1 MSKKHVRKSRVAAVT
16 VLGMALVATTCAVC
30 ACAPQANPGIPTIKV
45 SSPAYIPEA
54 DSYGVITA
62 DKWADQYPNEYNS
75 YLENSKN
82 VPYNYSEETSES
94 ADETS
99 VGLNL
104 LNGDYSADSEKS
116 NYLET
121 NPEIKTLGLGYG
133 YAKFYTEPAGHTYS
147 LYTVEHNGRLNE
159 NTKITCYACKT
170 PQYNAQETTDLENG
184 EDFYHKSFDSA
195 EYTENISCAN
205 CHENED
211 PTQLKVTRKNWV
223 VAMGDDADTVPLES
237 QVCGQCHCDYSMDP
251 VTGEPTSPY
260 SGGLDSMDPDK
271 ALAWYDEH
279 NYVDWTYESTGAQMI
294 AVRHA
299 EFEFYYVDGGSHM
312 AQLGYTC
319 ADCHM
324 GTSVD
329 NDGNAYTNHMWSD
342 PLENEELTDN
352 DCSTCHEDVV
362 SEVKAVQEDIDGR
375 TKTLGER
382 AEKFVKNFED
392 AINNKTITK
401 KQKKKLQYVQRAA
414 CYYWNLAAAENSEGA
429 HNPDLYER
437 VLKSGNDWLDKGDAI
452 LGVSSQA

>member
-1 MSKKHVRKSRVAAVT
+1 
-16 VLGMALVATTCAVC
+16 
-30 ACAPQANPGIPTIKV
+30 
-45 SSPAYIPEA
+45 
-54 DSYGVITA
+54 
-62 DKWADQYPNEYNS
+62 
-75 YLENSKN
+75 
-82 VPYNYSEETSES
+82 
-94 ADETS
+94 
-99 VGLNL
+99 
-104 LNGDYSADSEKS
+104 
-116 NYLET
+116 
-121 NPEIKTLGLGYG
+121 
-133 YAKFYTEPAGHTYS
+133 
-147 LYTVEHNGRLNE
+147 
-159 NTKITCYACKT
+159 
-170 PQYNAQETTDLENG
+170 
-184 EDFYHKSFDSA
+184 
-195 EYTENISCAN
+195 
-205 CHENED
+205 
-211 PTQLKVTRKNWV
+211 
-223 VAMGDDADTVPLES
+223 
-237 QVCGQCHCDYSMDP
+237 
-251 VTGEPTSPY
+251 
-260 SGGLDSMDPDK
+260 
-271 ALAWYDEH
+271 
-279 NYVDWTYESTGAQMI
+279 
-294 AVRHA
+294 
-299 EFEFYYVDGGSHM
+299 M